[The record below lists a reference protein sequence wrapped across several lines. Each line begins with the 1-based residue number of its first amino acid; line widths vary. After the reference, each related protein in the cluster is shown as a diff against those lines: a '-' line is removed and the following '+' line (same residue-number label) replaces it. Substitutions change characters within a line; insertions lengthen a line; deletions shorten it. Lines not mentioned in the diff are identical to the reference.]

1 MQKLTWDETF
11 IKKEIDVLEEL
22 PKPKAI
28 VQGEL

>member
-1 MQKLTWDETF
+1 MKKLGINETF